1 MLPENNE
8 NGSPKSDFGP
18 NDFSERTRLVHDA
31 RHDRGAISPPIY
43 QSSLFSFTDYD
54 SMISRFRGESDH
66 ALYSRVDN
74 PTVVELQ
81 KKVAELEG
89 GEACLAFGSGMAAIS
104 NAILGVVLPG
114 DKVVCI
120 NHVYPDTYR
129 FLRGFCTRFNIHVEF
144 VDGGSLQAVEQAIIG
159 AKMLYLESP
168 NSWVMGEQNLK
179 AMAKMAKQAGVITL
193 IDNSWASP
201 LFQKPLND
209 GIDVVIHSASKYISG
224 HSDVVAGL
232 VISTQERIST
242 ISRNISPFLG
252 GKLSA
257 NEAWLLLRGLRT
269 LPLRMRQHHESAL
282 SLAKKLQDYPYVTK
296 VNHPGLHPFSDSSLT
311 GYSGLFS
318 FELHDAVDIPTF
330 CNHLQLFRMGVSWG
344 GFESLVMPAISV
356 LNQSGEFNSAID
368 FGVGPRVIRISV
380 GLEETADLWRDLTHA
395 IESAR

>member
-1 MLPENNE
+1 MQPDDNNPQDE
-8 NGSPKSDFGP
+8 
-18 NDFSERTRLVHDA
+18 FSESTRLVHDS
-31 RHDRGAISPPIY
+31 RHHRGAISPPIY

-54 SMISRFRGESDH
+54 SMIARFRGESDH

-81 KKVAELEG
+81 EKVAQLEG

-104 NAILGVVLPG
+104 NAILSVAGPG
-114 DKVVCI
+114 DKVVCV

-129 FLRGFCTRFNIHVEF
+129 FLRGFCQRFNIESQF
-144 VDGGSLQAVEQAIIG
+144 VDGGSPAALEQALQG
-159 AKMLYLESP
+159 AKLLYLESP
-168 NSWVMGEQNLK
+168 NSWVMGEQNLQQI
-179 AMAKMAKQAGVITL
+179 ALLARKQGVVTM

-201 LFQKPLND
+201 IFQKPLAA
-209 GIDVVIHSASKYISG
+209 GIDLVIHSASKYISG

-232 VISTQERIST
+232 VISSRERISA
-242 ISRNISPFLG
+242 ISRYISPFLG

-282 SLAKKLQDYPYVTK
+282 ELARRLQSDARISR
-296 VNHPGLHPFSDSSLT
+296 VNHPGLDPLPTSILS

-318 FELHDAVDIPTF
+318 FELSEGIDIPGF
-330 CNHLQLFRMGVSWG
+330 CNALQLFRMGVSWG

-356 LNQSGEFNSAID
+356 LNQAGEFNSAID
-368 FGVGPRVIRISV
+368 FGVSPRLIRISV
-380 GLEETADLWRDLTHA
+380 GLEDTDDLWRDLQHA
-395 IESAR
+395 IEHASS

>member
-1 MLPENNE
+1 MQQDD
-8 NGSPKSDFGP
+8 KSQHDEL
-18 NDFSERTRLVHDA
+18 SESTRLVHDA

-54 SMISRFRGESDH
+54 SMIARFRGDSDH

-81 KKVAELEG
+81 KKVAQLEG

-104 NAILGVVLPG
+104 NAILSVAGPG
-114 DKVVCI
+114 DKVVCV

-129 FLRGFCTRFNIHVEF
+129 FLRGFCTRFQIESQF
-144 VDGGSLQAVEQAIIG
+144 VDGSSLAVLEDAMQG
-159 AKMLYLESP
+159 AKLLYLESP
-168 NSWVMGEQNLK
+168 NSWVMGEQNLR
-179 AMAKMAKQAGVITL
+179 AITELAKKYGVVTM

-201 LFQKPLND
+201 IFQKPLAA
-209 GIDVVIHSASKYISG
+209 GIDLVIHSASKYISG

-232 VISTQERIST
+232 VISGAERISA

-282 SLAKKLQDYPYVTK
+282 QLAHRLQGYSRITR
-296 VNHPGLHPFSDSSLT
+296 VNHPGLDPLPTSTLT

-318 FELHDAVDIPTF
+318 FELGDGIDIPAF
-330 CNHLQLFRMGVSWG
+330 CNALKLFRMGVSWG
-344 GFESLVMPAISV
+344 GFESLVMPAVSV
-356 LNQSGEFNSAID
+356 LNQAGEFNSAID
-368 FGVGPRVIRISV
+368 FGVSPRVIRISI
-380 GLEETADLWRDLTHA
+380 GLEDTEDLWRDLKNA
-395 IESAR
+395 IESACF